1 MVLMNTLSSRFQAWS
16 GLVLS
21 TLIILTSLVAFLTH
35 PSPTSLSSHNHAA
48 SLNITSLQPVY
59 GRSTWHLD
67 KSLQEYLEVE
77 WTLQSDLT
85 QRLLPNGKK
94 HSLWTWNTKQLYLSL
109 VVQWDSPI
117 TSASTGKGGV
127 KNEAVVWDQIVRRQE
142 DARTLSVVAEGN
154 KYGIRE
160 LTRKW
165 G

>member
-21 TLIILTSLVAFLTH
+21 TLILLTAVIAFLTH
-35 PSPTSLSSHNHAA
+35 PSPTSLSSHNTAA
-48 SLNITSLQPVY
+48 NLNITSLQPVY

-77 WTLQSDLT
+77 WSLQTDLT
-85 QRLLPNGKK
+85 NRLLPNGKK
-94 HSLWTWNTKQLYLSL
+94 NSLWTWNTKQLYLSL

-117 TSASTGKGGV
+117 TSTSTGKGTV
-127 KNEAVVWDQIVRRQE
+127 KNEAVLWDSIVRRRE
-142 DARTLSVVAEGN
+142 DASLLNVFAEGN
-154 KYGIRE
+154 KYGVRE

-165 G
+165 A